1 MVDQAV
7 PVVTID
13 GPSGVG
19 KGTLSRLLIEA
30 TGWHLL
36 DSGAIYRAFAW
47 YVMHT
52 DTPLE
57 DEPALLALVPRL
69 RLRFTHSAAVPMTH
83 VWCDDRDIT
92 QFIRE
97 EACGMMASKLAVL
110 PSVRQALLAC
120 QREMAVAPG
129 LIADGRDMGTVVFPE
144 APCQFFLTAS
154 VDVRAERR
162 YQQLLGA
169 GQAVDRD
176 SIHQAL
182 AARDRRDVSRSV
194 APLRPSLSATVIDTT
209 DQTIEAVCSLMM
221 QQMKSTWPTLLS
233 NIA

>member
-1 MVDQAV
+1 MIDKAV

-19 KGTLSRLLIEA
+19 KGTLSRLLAAA

-52 DTPLE
+52 DTPVG
-57 DEPALLALVPRL
+57 DEAALVALVPRMC
-69 RLRFTHSAAVPMTH
+69 LRFAHSDAVPMTQ
-83 VWCDDRDIT
+83 VWCDDQDIT
-92 QFIRE
+92 QAIRE
-97 EACGMMASKLAVL
+97 ETCGAMASKLAVL

-120 QREMAVAPG
+120 QRAMAVAPG

-182 AARDRRDVSRSV
+182 AARDQRDVNRAV
-194 APLRPSLSATVIDTT
+194 APLRPSVTAKVMDTT
-209 DQTIEAVCSLMM
+209 DQTIETIYHQMI
-221 QQMKSTWPTLLS
+221 QEMKSAWPTLLPEVS
-233 NIA
+233 

>member
-1 MVDQAV
+1 MVDTAI

-19 KGTLSRLLIEA
+19 KGTLSRLLAAA
-30 TGWHLL
+30 TSWHLL
-36 DSGAIYRAFAW
+36 DSGSIYRAFAW

-57 DEPALLALVPRL
+57 DEAALVAL
-69 RLRFTHSAAVPMTH
+69 VGAMRLRFAHSAAVPTTQ
-83 VWCDDRDIT
+83 VWCDDQDIT
-92 QFIRE
+92 QVIRE
-97 EACGMMASKLAVL
+97 ETCGAMASRLAVL

-154 VDVRAERR
+154 VEVRADRR
-162 YQQLLGA
+162 YAQLLGA
-169 GQAVDRD
+169 GQVVDRD

-182 AARDRRDVSRSV
+182 VARDRRDMNRAV
-194 APLRPSLSATVIDTT
+194 APLRPSHTAQVIDTT
-209 DQTIEAVCSLMM
+209 DQTIESIYRQMMEAV
-221 QQMKSTWPTLLS
+221 KSTWPILQS
-233 NIA
+233 DNN